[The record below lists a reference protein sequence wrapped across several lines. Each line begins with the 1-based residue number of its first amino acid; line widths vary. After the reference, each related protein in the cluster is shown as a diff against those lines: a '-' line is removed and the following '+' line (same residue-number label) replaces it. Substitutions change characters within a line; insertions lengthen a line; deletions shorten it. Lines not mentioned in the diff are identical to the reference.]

1 MHEPWKAQLRTLGE
15 FLRVQRKL
23 ANLSLREVAD
33 MANVSNAYLSQVER
47 GLHAPSVRVL
57 KAVATALNI
66 SADTLLAQAGLL
78 ENVVG
83 HGDEQQR
90 AAGLVE
96 AAILTD
102 PRLTNSQKEA
112 LVGVY
117 RSYVSAASA
126 DEDHMEAGGASPQ
139 T

>member
-15 FLRVQRKL
+15 FIRVQRKL

-33 MANVSNAYLSQVER
+33 LANVSNAYLSQVER
-47 GLHAPSVRVL
+47 GLHEPSVRVL
-57 KAVATALNI
+57 KAVAAALDI
-66 SADTLLAQAGLL
+66 SADTLFAQAGLL
-78 ENVVG
+78 ENAAG
-83 HGDEQQR
+83 HGDDRQR

-96 AAILTD
+96 AAIRTD
-102 PRLTNSQKEA
+102 PRLTESQKEA

-117 RSYVSAASA
+117 RSYVSAGTVG
-126 DEDHMEAGGASPQ
+126 EDQIEPGGASPQ

>member
-15 FLRVQRKL
+15 FIRVQRKL

-57 KAVATALNI
+57 KAVARALNI